1 MRAANN
7 RRREP
12 AKASSDAALLVL
24 ALAII
29 AAVGVVW
36 VSVSVGSHLA
46 GVNPS
51 LPRNPLE
58 QLTGLARGSVVWPVA
73 STLVAAVCTLLL
85 ACIGGFVAWIRIAG
99 SRGRTTVDRMGRFM
113 ATPRSLAH
121 LQLKQATAKS
131 ARLGVPAS
139 PGIPL
144 GQLLA
149 GAQTVYASFEDMLI
163 LIAGPRVG
171 KSTSLVIPA
180 IAAAPGAVVTTSNK
194 RDVVDATRNL
204 RAEAGR
210 VWVFDPQGVAG
221 EAPTWWWNPL
231 SYVTDDTRA
240 AKLAQ
245 HFAAGTTAPG
255 ARTDAY
261 FDGKGQNLLAGLLLA
276 AAEGDRPITDVYEW
290 LTNSGDTT
298 PLDLLDASRYT
309 RIAEAVRAVQL
320 STEKQRDGIYSSAE
334 RMAACLANTAIE
346 PWVNPTL
353 GGDVRPTFNPRE
365 FVTASGTLYSLSKEG
380 VGTAGPLV
388 TALTAATIE
397 AAEELAARSPGGRLP
412 TPLIGILDEAANV
425 CRWTDLPDLY
435 SHFGSRGIPI
445 LSVFQSYSQG
455 VAVFG
460 RDGMRKLWS
469 ASNIKLYAGGVS
481 EPEFLSE
488 LADLIGTYDRETTT
502 ASLSRGIR
510 STSTSLKRDRILEV
524 AELADLPRG
533 RAILF
538 SSGAR
543 AALLRTVPW
552 YAGPHAAAI
561 KASLAAHDLSAAPR

>member
-1 MRAANN
+1 MTVANN

-12 AKASSDAALLVL
+12 GKAGQDALLLVL
-24 ALAII
+24 ALLLI
-29 AAVGVVW
+29 AAAGVVW
-36 VSVSVGSHLA
+36 VAVGVGSAIA
-46 GVNPS
+46 GVNRH
-51 LPRNPLE
+51 LPKSPLDIVA
-58 QLTGLARGSVVWPVA
+58 GLIHRTVVWPVA
-73 STLVAAVCTLLL
+73 STVVAVALGLLL
-85 ACIGGFVAWIRIAG
+85 AGTGAFIAWIRAPGG
-99 SRGRTTVDRMGRFM
+99 SRTAVDRAARFM
-113 ATPRSLAH
+113 ASPGALLH
-121 LQLKQATAKS
+121 LQQKQATATS
-131 ARLGVPAS
+131 IRLGVTGSA
-139 PGIPL
+139 GIPL
-144 GQLLA
+144 GRLLLGGQA
-149 GAQTVYASFEDMLI
+149 LYASFEDMLI

-180 IAAAPGAVVTTSNK
+180 ILAAPGAVVTTSNK
-194 RDVVDATRNL
+194 RDVVDATRDL
-204 RAEAGR
+204 RQSSGR
-210 VWVFDPQGVAG
+210 VWVFDPQAVAS
-221 EAPTWWWNPL
+221 EAPDWWWNPL

-276 AAEGDRPITDVYEW
+276 AAVGGRPITDVYEW

-298 PLDLLDASRYT
+298 PLDLLETSRYT

-346 PWVNPTL
+346 PWVNP
-353 GGDVRPTFNPRE
+353 DPTAPDRSEFDPRE
-365 FVTASGTLYSLSKEG
+365 FVTGHGTLYSLSKEG
-380 VGTAGPLV
+380 AGTAGPLV

-397 AAEELAARSPGGRLP
+397 AAEELAARSPAGRLP
-412 TPLIGILDEAANV
+412 VPLIGILDEAANV

-455 VAVFG
+455 AAVFS

-469 ASNIKLYAGGVS
+469 ASNVKLYAGGVS

-488 LADLIGTYDRETTT
+488 MADLIGTYDRETTSAT
-502 ASLSRGIR
+502 MNRGVR
-510 STSTSLKRDRILEV
+510 STSTSLKRERILEV
-524 AELADLPRG
+524 QELADLPRG

-543 AALLRTVPW
+543 AALVRTVPW
-552 YAGPHAAAI
+552 HAGPHADVVR
-561 KASLAAHDLSAAPR
+561 ASIAAHEPSAARP